1 MDLSLNLGTFLIV
14 LGVLVV
20 VLSVHEASHAL
31 AALKLGDRTAYEYGR
46 VSFNP
51 LRHIDPFATVLLPM
65 ITLILFQVPLL
76 AAKPVPFNP
85 DRVKYDEFGAAII
98 GFAGPA
104 SNLLMAMTGALLY
117 KFVPGGT
124 FFSDVVSIFVLINI
138 GVFVFN
144 MIPIPPLDGSRVLYA
159 FAPET
164 LQDFMRQIEP
174 YGFFIVFGLVLAV
187 PGFTDLL
194 INLNELALKLLP

>member
-1 MDLSLNLGTFLIV
+1 MDLSLNLSTLLVV

-20 VLSVHEASHAL
+20 VLSVHEASHAFM
-31 AALKLGDRTAYEYGR
+31 ALKLGDRTAYEYGR

-65 ITLILFQVPLL
+65 ITLLLFQVPLL

-85 DRVKYDEFGAAII
+85 SSVKYDEFGSALI

-104 SNLLMAMTGALLY
+104 SNLVMAMLGAILY
-117 KFVPGGT
+117 RSVPGGT
-124 FFSDVVSIFVLINI
+124 FFSDIVSVFVLINI

-159 FAPET
+159 FAPES
-164 LQDFMRQIEP
+164 LQQFMAQIEP

-187 PGFTDLL
+187 PGFTNLL
-194 INLNELALKLLP
+194 INLNELVLRLLP

>member
-1 MDLSLNLGTFLIV
+1 MDLSLNLSTLLIV
-14 LGVLVV
+14 LCVLVI
-20 VLSVHEASHAL
+20 VLSVHEASHAFM
-31 AALKLGDRTAYEYGR
+31 ALKLGDKTAYEYGR

-51 LRHIDPFATVLLPM
+51 LRHIDPFATILLPM

-85 DRVKYDEFGAAII
+85 DRVKYDEFGAALI

-104 SNLLMAMTGALLY
+104 SNLLMALFGAVLY
-117 KFVPGGT
+117 KFVPDGT
-124 FFSDVVSIFVLINI
+124 FFSDIVSVFVLINI

-159 FAPET
+159 FAPES
-164 LQDFMRQIEP
+164 LQAFMAQIEP
-174 YGFFIVFGLVLAV
+174 YGFFVVFGLVLAV

-194 INLNELALKLLP
+194 INLNEFVLRLLP